1 MYIIYQPLNGNSMF
15 FSYKL
20 HNMQFSGRDGD
31 ERDGRDSAKSS
42 KSSRF
47 ALSKLIRLRD
57 ITSLEGL

>member
-1 MYIIYQPLNGNSMF
+1 MTIQCSSLTL
-15 FSYKL
+15 KL

-47 ALSKLIRLRD
+47 PLSN
-57 ITSLEGL
+57 